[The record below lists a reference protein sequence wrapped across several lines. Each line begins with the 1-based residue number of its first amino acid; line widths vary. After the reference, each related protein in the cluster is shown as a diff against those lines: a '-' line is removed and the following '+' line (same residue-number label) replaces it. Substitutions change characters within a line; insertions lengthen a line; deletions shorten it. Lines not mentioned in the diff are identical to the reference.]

1 MLFCFIGGPIL
12 IIIGMSEESKDKK
25 KYLSQDERKLSGS
38 RQTQLVKMRKN
49 KERINSE
56 MNSIFEHIRSV
67 ESDFPGNVIILR
79 QMYIK
84 SINKSVK
91 LMQQVN
97 AYSLEQDAKTELRNK
112 HSNLI
117 EQINNKMIGLQV
129 K

>member
-1 MLFCFIGGPIL
+1 
-12 IIIGMSEESKDKK
+12 MSEELKDKK

-67 ESDFPGNVIILR
+67 ESDFPGNIVILR

-84 SINKSVK
+84 SINKSTK

-97 AYSLEQDAKTELRNK
+97 AYSLEQNAKTELRDK
-112 HSNLI
+112 HSDLI
-117 EQINNKMIGLQV
+117 QQINNKMIELQE